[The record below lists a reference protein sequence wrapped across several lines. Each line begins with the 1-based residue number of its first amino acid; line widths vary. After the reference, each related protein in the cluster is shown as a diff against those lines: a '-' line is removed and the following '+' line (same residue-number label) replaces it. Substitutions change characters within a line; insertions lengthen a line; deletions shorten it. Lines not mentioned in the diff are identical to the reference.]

1 MIAIES
7 VVDLKIDGHTEYIT
21 TLVCNDISWRVSHRF
36 CFLYQVYKELSKV
49 VHPTKVPLPP
59 FPRKKDTV
67 QAIAYKLST
76 AKRNTF
82 RGDRATQLQSFFAAV
97 LRDKTYRST
106 RIIRECFARPFP
118 SLVPSP
124 PTGISFDPGDTG
136 TVKFRI
142 KLDGSCPASHVVLQ
156 GKTETCEP
164 ILLRM
169 IVDPTRNYVEHVMHL
184 EPGKLYTFVVTT
196 ESTLSFSKGLRSDP
210 ISVCLLVP
218 EPQPSCA
225 PIKIYP
231 PQPELLAQPE
241 PEPTSDNGEIPES
254 AGKRCKSVPR
264 KRSTMGNIVM
274 IDPKSDIANEYAT
287 NVNTAL
293 KRGFTYRERDSR
305 YSSTG
310 LSSEVSMRASAN
322 SIDKR
327 RSTTK
332 LDQSMEEERLIS
344 QWLYEITGCDCGNLQ
359 ATLVTGEIL
368 LDALR
373 VIGRSCDVEVPKT
386 VKVEIIPEESKLGF
400 TFKSPLARARA
411 TENLTQF
418 LKALQDGFD
427 VHPMDLFAVSDI
439 LGAVDGRGNM
449 APVARSLFALN
460 RNLPESYDGPTIE
473 SRSVVFPMSPDTCST
488 ISL

>member
-1 MIAIES
+1 
-7 VVDLKIDGHTEYIT
+7 
-21 TLVCNDISWRVSHRF
+21 
-36 CFLYQVYKELSKV
+36 VYKELSKV
-49 VHPTKVPLPP
+49 VHPMNMPLPP
-59 FPRKKDTV
+59 FPRKKDKV
-67 QAIAYKLST
+67 QAIAYKLSG
-76 AKRNTF
+76 AKRSAF
-82 RGDRATQLQSFFAAV
+82 RGDRANELYTFFAAV
-97 LRDKTYRST
+97 LCDKTYRT
-106 RIIRECFARPFP
+106 TKIIRECFARPFP
-118 SLVPSP
+118 SLPPSP
-124 PTGISFDPGDTG
+124 PTGISFDPGDDG
-136 TVKFRI
+136 TVKFRVY
-142 KLDGSCPASHVVLQ
+142 LDGSCPASHVVLQ

-164 ILLRM
+164 VMLRM
-169 IVDPTRNYVEHVMHL
+169 IVDPNRNCVEHVMHL
-184 EPGKLYTFVVTT
+184 EPGKFYTFVVTT

-218 EPQPSCA
+218 EPHPSCL

-231 PQPELLAQPE
+231 PEPELLAQPE
-241 PEPTSDNGEIPES
+241 PEPISDNEEIPES
-254 AGKRCKSVPR
+254 AGKRSKSVLR
-264 KRSTMGNIVM
+264 KRPTMGSILM
-274 IDPKSDIANEYAT
+274 MDAKRDIANEYAT
-287 NVNTAL
+287 NVNIAL

-373 VIGRSCDVEVPKT
+373 IIGRSCDVEVPKT
-386 VKVEIIPEESKLGF
+386 VKVEITPEESKLGF

-473 SRSVVFPMSPDTCST
+473 SRSVVFPMTPDTCST